1 MPLPEPVVLVIEDE
15 APIRRFI
22 VSALAAH
29 GFIPVEAA
37 TVTAATM
44 AATSRRPDAVLL
56 DLGLPDGDGLDL
68 LKELRAWYDRPII
81 ILSAR
86 DREDDKVAG
95 LDAGADDYLAKP
107 FGVPELLARLRAALR
122 RTSREQQPEP
132 ILNCGDLVLDL
143 VEHTCRRG
151 GQELRLTPLEFALL
165 AELMRHAGRLVTHR
179 QLISAG
185 WGSAVGTEAGSL
197 RLVVHQLRRKI
208 EEQASHPRR
217 LHTEVGVGYRLTEAG
232 PASKEAVDPV

>member
-1 MPLPEPVVLVIEDE
+1 MPLPEPVVLVVEDE

-29 GFIPVEAA
+29 GFVPVEAA
-37 TVTAATM
+37 TATAAIM
-44 AATSRRPDAVLL
+44 AATSRRPDALLL

-68 LKELRAWYDRPII
+68 LRELRAWYDRPII

-122 RTSREQQPEP
+122 RTSREQLPEP
-132 ILNCGDLVLDL
+132 ILTCGDLVLDL
-143 VEHTCRRG
+143 VAHTCQRG
-151 GQELRLTPLEFALL
+151 GQDIRLTPLEFALL
-165 AELMRHAGRLVTHR
+165 AELMRHADRLVTHR
-179 QLISAG
+179 QLITAD
-185 WGSAVGTEAGSL
+185 WGSAVGAEAGGL

-232 PASKEAVDPV
+232 PEGSMAPI